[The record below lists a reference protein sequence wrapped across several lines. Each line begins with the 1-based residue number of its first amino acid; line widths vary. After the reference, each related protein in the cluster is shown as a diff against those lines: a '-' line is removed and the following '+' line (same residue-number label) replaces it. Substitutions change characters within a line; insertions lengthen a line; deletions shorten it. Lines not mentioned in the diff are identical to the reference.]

1 MDDKRKEFYD
11 STGIGLGQLVTLTD
25 AAANMMYEQ
34 SKRMLG
40 SMIKYKEL
48 MMMYTCAMKET
59 KTKLE
64 VQIRTIAIDF
74 WTSLEHQLK
83 YKQEIDNQQDIVMQ
97 FKACTEVI
105 AATDERM
112 LNIREQIEQMQDTP
126 TEEDIM
132 LEKLSKFDI
141 NIN

>member
-48 MMMYTCAMKET
+48 MMMYTCAMKEI

-97 FKACTEVI
+97 LKACTEVI

>member
-1 MDDKRKEFYD
+1 MDEKRKEFYD

-48 MMMYTCAMKET
+48 MMMYTCAMKEI

-97 FKACTEVI
+97 LKACTEVI

>member
-1 MDDKRKEFYD
+1 MDEKRKEFYD

-48 MMMYTCAMKET
+48 MMMYTCAMKEN

-97 FKACTEVI
+97 LKACTEVI